1 MQQQIQPPWLF
12 CFDGGL
18 AAHVRFAEHGM
29 ALSYRT
35 LFVCEPS
42 IPAAVMIMA
51 QLVFG
56 DLAFISSVKMC

>member
-1 MQQQIQPPWLF
+1 MQWQIQPPWLS
-12 CFDGGL
+12 CFSGGL

-42 IPAAVMIMA
+42 IPTTVMITA
-51 QLVFG
+51 QLAFG
-56 DLAFISSVKMC
+56 DLEFISSVKMC